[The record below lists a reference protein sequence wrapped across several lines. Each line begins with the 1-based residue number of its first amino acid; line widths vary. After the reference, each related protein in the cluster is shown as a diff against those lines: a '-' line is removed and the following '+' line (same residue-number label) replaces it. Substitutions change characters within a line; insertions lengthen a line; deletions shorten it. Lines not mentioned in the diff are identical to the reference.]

1 VLFPTDERD
10 DTTGGDPSHQVH
22 TKLRF
27 DVPYPGLCF
36 HLCAERQ
43 CDFFFIIF
51 MPVSEFWP
59 GGQLFPIF
67 NELKTNSQERMN
79 VVIGTAI
86 GSATL
91 TYEIIAVFGYLTFGS
106 RVSSA

>member
-1 VLFPTDERD
+1 MLYPSHGIADLIVHQLHSIPRSHRDHVLFPPAERD

-43 CDFFFIIF
+43 SHFSLSHAGC
-51 MPVSEFWP
+51 
-59 GGQLFPIF
+59 
-67 NELKTNSQERMN
+67 
-79 VVIGTAI
+79 
-86 GSATL
+86 
-91 TYEIIAVFGYLTFGS
+91 
-106 RVSSA
+106 